1 MDLGLEGSNA
11 LVTASSQGLGRAVAA
26 RLATEGARVAISS
39 RSEENLETAKERIVA
54 DTGVDADQIV
64 PVVCDLSESETVP
77 DRIAVAVDELDGLD
91 VLVTNHGG
99 PPAVSF
105 EEATVEDF
113 DETYAS
119 LVKSTILTVETALP
133 HLRSSGGSI
142 TNIVSA
148 SAREPPTNHV
158 LSNTLRP
165 AIYGLSKSLANE
177 YADDGVRVNCV
188 CPRSVMTDRIEYKID
203 VLADNED
210 ITVAEAHNRREEELP
225 LRRLGDPKEFARAV
239 AFVASDAASFIT
251 GAVLRVDGGWAKS
264 AF

>member
-1 MDLGLEGSNA
+1 MDLDLDENAA

-26 RLATEGARVAISS
+26 QLAAEGARVAISS
-39 RSEENLETAKERIVA
+39 RSEENLETAKKQIVA
-54 DTGVDADQIV
+54 DTGIDADRIV

-77 DRIAVAVDELDGLD
+77 DRIAAAIDALDGLD

-113 DETYAS
+113 DDTYARV
-119 LVKSTILTVETALP
+119 VKSTILTAETALP
-133 HLRSSGGSI
+133 HLRSGGGSI

-148 SAREPPTNHV
+148 SAREPPANHV

-177 YADDGVRVNCV
+177 YAADGVRVNCV

-210 ITVAEAHNRREEELP
+210 ITVAEAHKRREEELP
-225 LRRLGDPKEFARAV
+225 LGRLGDSEEFARAV
-239 AFVASDAASFIT
+239 AFVASGAASFVT
-251 GAVLRVDGGWAKS
+251 GAVLRVDGGWARS

>member
-1 MDLGLEGSNA
+1 MDLELDGDAA
-11 LVTASSQGLGRAVAA
+11 LVTASSQGLGRAVATQ
-26 RLATEGARVAISS
+26 LAAEGARVAISS
-39 RSEENLETAKERIVA
+39 RSEENLEAAKEQIVA
-54 DTGVDADQIV
+54 ETGVDDDRIV
-64 PVVCDLSESETVP
+64 PVVCDLSQSETVP
-77 DRIAVAVDELDGLD
+77 DSVSEAIEALGGLD

-105 EEATVEDF
+105 EEASIEDF
-113 DETYAS
+113 DNTYAS
-119 LVKSTILTVETALP
+119 VVKSTILTVETALP
-133 HLRSSGGSI
+133 HLRTGGGSI

-148 SAREPPTNHV
+148 SAREPPENHV

-210 ITVAEAHNRREEELP
+210 ITVEEARKRREEELP
-225 LRRLGDPKEFARAV
+225 LGRLGSPEEFAKAV
-239 AFVASDAASFIT
+239 AFVASSGASFVT
-251 GAVLRVDGGWAKS
+251 GAVLRVDGGWTKS